1 MMDGRGRHVATGSSA
16 FIRDLVVMA
25 VGIVIVGVLLYG
37 GLSLFAGLGSD
48 DDPAAAGV
56 TTSST
61 ETTVRTQ
68 PSSTVSSVSTVST
81 TTTSA
86 PEEETTTTVVE
97 VRPPSEVTVVVLN
110 STGTSGIAGALTT
123 SLSEAGYQTLQA
135 DNFAPTL
142 DQSAVWYLGDF
153 APEAAEV
160 QAEFVS
166 DATIAPYEG
175 PDLGADVIVVLG
187 ASYGG

>member
-1 MMDGRGRHVATGSSA
+1 MDGRGRHVATGSSA

-48 DDPAAAGV
+48 DDPVAAD
-56 TTSST
+56 TTTST
-61 ETTVRTQ
+61 ETTSTTQ
-68 PSSTVSSVSTVST
+68 PPSTVSSVT

-86 PEEETTTTVVE
+86 PEEETTTTVIE

-110 STGTSGIAGALTT
+110 STGISGIAGALTT

-135 DNFAPTL
+135 DNFDPAL

-153 APEAAEV
+153 APEAADV
-160 QAEFVS
+160 QADFVA

-175 PDLGADVIVVLG
+175 PDLGADIVVVLG
-187 ASYGG
+187 ASYDG